1 MSDKNVSFRIIK
13 AVIPYRVLSTAPEE
27 CKVTL
32 VCLCQWPPYF
42 LLFVLYVLRYHNKVP
57 WISFHLVLISVWLLI
72 TVRSGC
78 FLELLFC
85 RLNFASLAFLLFR
98 GEAAGAY
105 ISGVEPLTTEVK
117 LLEWPIISYPFYYSS
132 SLFVLLIGR
141 CLQFSLPTYYQ
152 DFSFLPNDLISKSS
166 FFSSDMFN

>member
-1 MSDKNVSFRIIK
+1 MSDKNISFRIIK
-13 AVIPYRVLSTAPEE
+13 AVIPYRVLSIAPEE
-27 CKVTL
+27 SKVTL

-42 LLFVLYVLRYHNKVP
+42 LLFVPYVLRYHNKVP

-85 RLNFASLAFLLFR
+85 RLHFSSLAFLLFR
-98 GEAAGAY
+98 GEAAEAY

-117 LLEWPIISYPFYYSS
+117 LLEWPIISYSFYYSS

-141 CLQFSLPTYYQ
+141 FLQFSLPTYYQ
-152 DFSFLPNDLISKSS
+152 IFH
-166 FFSSDMFN
+166 FFQMI